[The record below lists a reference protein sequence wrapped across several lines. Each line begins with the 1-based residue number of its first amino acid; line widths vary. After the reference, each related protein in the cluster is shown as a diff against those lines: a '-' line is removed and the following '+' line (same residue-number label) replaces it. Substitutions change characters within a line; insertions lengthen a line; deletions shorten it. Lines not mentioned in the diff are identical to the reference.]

1 MLRSRISPLV
11 CCFLLVLVTTAPA
24 APGDYTFQTIDLP
37 FQGAAFPPLVWPVAV
52 TDALTFAGDASV
64 PGGLG
69 FRIAQTL
76 NLTPVRCPDFA
87 RYPFSDRRGPEVV
100 GMNNAGVVALNYEG
114 LENQCG
120 GVQTPDGTCT
130 FTLVEGSV
138 GTRYTGISNAG
149 VVVGYYWNNVAG
161 PELGLLRFHGFFQ
174 VSSGVHRLDGPNP
187 NDIVFPTGINSHG
200 IIIGTMLRNVQP
212 DNSAAA
218 EQAFF
223 RTPDGVYHDVEGPD
237 GELVTLTGLNDNG
250 QAVGTFTA
258 AAGGQQAFV
267 FDTTTATLTI
277 LPRPTADTVE
287 LLPTAIN
294 NSGDIVGAYG
304 EGTPEFPRVSVH
316 GFLALP
322 TGREHQ

>member
-1 MLRSRISPLV
+1 M
-11 CCFLLVLVTTAPA
+11 F
-24 APGDYTFQTIDLP
+24 
-37 FQGAAFPPLVWPVAV
+37 
-52 TDALTFAGDASV
+52 
-64 PGGLG
+64 
-69 FRIAQTL
+69 
-76 NLTPVRCPDFA
+76 
-87 RYPFSDRRGPEVV
+87 
-100 GMNNAGVVALNYEG
+100 
-114 LENQCG
+114 
-120 GVQTPDGTCT
+120 
-130 FTLVEGSV
+130 
-138 GTRYTGISNAG
+138 
-149 VVVGYYWNNVAG
+149 
-161 PELGLLRFHGFFQ
+161 
-174 VSSGVHRLDGPNP
+174 
-187 NDIVFPTGINSHG
+187 
-200 IIIGTMLRNVQP
+200 RNVQP

-250 QAVGTFTA
+250 QAVGTFTT

-304 EGTPEFPRVSVH
+304 EGTPEFPWVSVH

-322 TGREHQ
+322 AGREHQ